1 MKVQMQH
8 KRKLSVSMMCADL
21 LNLQHD
27 IRRLEKANVDYL
39 HIDMMDGQF
48 VPNLTFGIDALL
60 AMRRATKLPMDIH
73 LLMNHPHT
81 IIRSIDIQPGEI
93 VSIHAE
99 CKDKIIEHA
108 GYVKLKGGLFGL
120 VLNPTTKIEEVQKY
134 LPYIDVI
141 TLMLIVPGFAGSTM
155 LHGIMEKVAYTR
167 AFLDKRN
174 YEHIQISVDGSVS
187 KERAQYMAGL
197 GANIFV
203 GGTAGVFIKGRQ
215 IEETIP
221 EFYQALEI

>member
-1 MKVQMQH
+1 MQR
-8 KRKLSVSMMCADL
+8 KYKLSVSMMCADL
-21 LNLQHD
+21 LNLQRD
-27 IRRLEKANVDYL
+27 IQRLEKANVDYL
-39 HIDMMDGQF
+39 HIDMMDAHF
-48 VPNLTFGIDALL
+48 VPNLTFGIDTLM
-60 AMRRATKLPMDIH
+60 AMRRATKIPMDIH
-73 LLMNHPHT
+73 LLMDYPHT
-81 IIRSIDIQPGEI
+81 VIRYIDIQPGEI

-99 CKDKIIEHA
+99 CKDQIIEHA

-120 VLNPTTKIEEVQKY
+120 VLNPTTQIEEVQKY

-141 TLMLIVPGFAGSTM
+141 TLMLIIPGFAGSTM
-155 LHGIMEKVAYTR
+155 IHGIMEKVKHTR
-167 AFLDKRN
+167 EFLDKHN

-203 GGTAGVFIKGRQ
+203 GGTAGVFIKDRS

-221 EFYQALEI
+221 EFYQALEEL